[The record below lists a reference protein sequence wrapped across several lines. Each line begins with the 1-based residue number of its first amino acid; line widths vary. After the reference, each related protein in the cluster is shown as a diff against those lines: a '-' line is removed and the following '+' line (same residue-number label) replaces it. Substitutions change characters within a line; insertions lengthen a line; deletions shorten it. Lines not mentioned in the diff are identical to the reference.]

1 MDFNS
6 KLDDLVNK
14 ATAYIKKPT
23 PDQSADQYVT
33 NHFMVR
39 AIQIS
44 KDIQT
49 LREVGNARNA
59 LALFR
64 MLVDRQILLHQ
75 LALEDEFDK
84 FVDWSLACRYS
95 DLGELIETGLLSAYD
110 QQRADET
117 RRDIRERLG
126 DKPEK
131 PSYYWKKPRAKDMFR
146 NAAGNKTIAD
156 AGYLKMYQLS
166 SAKVHPVHDDS
177 FQSDLEGQ
185 FLIQNTYWTLGMLLV
200 TGLIV
205 INHVDISQLILQE
218 VSGTIGLQ
226 PE

>member
-1 MDFNS
+1 MSF
-6 KLDDLVNK
+6 
-14 ATAYIKKPT
+14 
-23 PDQSADQYVT
+23 DQFE
-33 NHFMVR
+33 N
-39 AIQIS
+39 
-44 KDIQT
+44 
-49 LREVGNARNA
+49 
-59 LALFR
+59 
-64 MLVDRQILLHQ
+64 
-75 LALEDEFDK
+75 
-84 FVDWSLACRYS
+84 WSLACRYH
-95 DLGELIETGLLSAYD
+95 DLGDLMETGLLSAHD

-156 AGYLKMYQLS
+156 AGYLKMYQFS
-166 SAKVHPVHDDS
+166 STKVHPVHDDS
-177 FQSDLEGQ
+177 FQPDLDGP

-205 INHVDISQLILQE
+205 INHVDLSQLILQE
-218 VSGTIGLQ
+218 VSGTIGFQ